1 MTNPKYQ
8 VIISYLPTY
17 RSGRTGTYA
26 TQSDGSSLLVS
37 TTDVYSGG
45 YFQASMPEIRI
56 YATGSSYNTALTAL
70 MLIATASTTP
80 ENGFPPLGS

>member
-8 VIISYLPTY
+8 VNIYYVPSY
-17 RSGRTGTYA
+17 RSGKTGTYA

-45 YFQASMPEIRI
+45 YFQANMPEIKI
-56 YATGSSYNTALTAL
+56 SATGSSHTTALAAL
-70 MLIATASTTP
+70 MLIATASTTLD
-80 ENGFPPLGS
+80 NGLPPLGS